1 MSNTEKML
9 DIKDLSVIYKT
20 DLETVYAVNGVSLSL
35 EKGATLGLVGE
46 YADASRNPEVIA
58 PLDKL
63 RDLMADSEAK
73 GGKVAIQL
81 RLKGRDLVGAISN
94 ETNLTT
100 RRINIRK
107 G

>member
-1 MSNTEKML
+1 MIAAAVANIPKFADGGL
-9 DIKDLSVIYKT
+9 
-20 DLETVYAVNGVSLSL
+20 VYGP
-35 EKGATLGLVGE
+35 TLGLVGE